1 MQTYQKPGISLT
13 PDAEIDVSRRP
24 NSKKWV
30 IAAVILLVVGGV
42 GKFSQIHRGVTSE
55 IDTTTTPIVEE
66 HSDSSQ
72 VFNPVPVTSDTT
84 TQYSSSNSS
93 SSIEA
98 SHNSGNVDADDST
111 PPEDKDTEFAHE
123 N

>member
-1 MQTYQKPGISLT
+1 LFCNIGLT

-30 IAAVILLVVGGV
+30 IASVILLVVGGV

-72 VFNPVPVTSDTT
+72 VFNP
-84 TQYSSSNSS
+84 
-93 SSIEA
+93 
-98 SHNSGNVDADDST
+98 G
-111 PPEDKDTEFAHE
+111 EFF
-123 N
+123 